1 MPLIRFNDYPSDHD
15 PPLKNIN
22 VELTSVDLLHIK
34 YCIYFAALYNL
45 EDNWRDIVRDSGMLT
60 ERQQQQQT
68 AIWELVETEVT
79 YIHTLRVL
87 TDVSIKAFRNY
98 LLLRTHNLRLPGVSK

>member
-1 MPLIRFNDYPSDHD
+1 MKPNTSESPSHLDYLNYWTFFIS
-15 PPLKNIN
+15 
-22 VELTSVDLLHIK
+22 
-34 YCIYFAALYNL
+34 ALYNL
-45 EDNWRDIVRDSGMLT
+45 EDNWKDIVRDSSMLN

-87 TDVSIKAFRNY
+87 TDVSVLMKVYAY
-98 LLLRTHNLRLPGVSK
+98 LFSWFSSICRSSKLFK

>member
-1 MPLIRFNDYPSDHD
+1 
-15 PPLKNIN
+15 
-22 VELTSVDLLHIK
+22 
-34 YCIYFAALYNL
+34 
-45 EDNWRDIVRDSGMLT
+45 MLT

-87 TDVSIKAFRNY
+87 TDVRIKAYKLFIIKYTQFAIAWCIEIMTPFITKYGTRMHK
-98 LLLRTHNLRLPGVSK
+98 LFWLC